1 MIFLSAKIVKTGGF
15 RDQISTKTHA
25 AISFKN
31 VHLKA
36 YFQRFILKAV
46 RGYIAHL
53 VFEPQIGENLL
64 NILHTENTDFDRVT
78 SRAKKVTQP

>member
-1 MIFLSAKIVKTGGF
+1 MKTEGF
-15 RDQISTKTHA
+15 RDQISTKIYA

-36 YFQRFILKAV
+36 FFQKFILKVV
-46 RGYIAHL
+46 RRYIVHL

-64 NILHTENTDFDRVT
+64 DILHAQNTHFDGVV
-78 SRAKKVTQP
+78 SRAKKATRP

>member
-1 MIFLSAKIVKTGGF
+1 MGGF
-15 RDQISTKTHA
+15 GTKYRPKRMRR
-25 AISFKN
+25 FLLKN

-36 YFQRFILKAV
+36 YFQRFILKVV
-46 RGYIAHL
+46 RGYIVHL

-64 NILHTENTDFDRVT
+64 NILHTENTHFDRVT